1 VRAVSRSGRVTPTSG
16 SLESHIGVSGP
27 VRERR
32 TPRPLDKPSDTQ
44 GSRSRLRSPGTLL
57 LLGVALVVVLGLVA
71 AVSRAHDTPGGRS
84 GIHSPPS
91 GVGDYVFTI
100 FAIVLVG
107 TAAVLI
113 YFWISEREALAA
125 LHRRGG
131 KKGTYRAL
139 VFVLIIGLTA
149 AIVTRTGGLH
159 LFNRGTSETQK
170 QIGGQRAP
178 SPKKKPRGPNVSQ
191 PPHFEWLPVI
201 IAGGAGFAILGFV
214 GMRTLRRERGLLLEQ
229 YLLERQFESLL
240 DETLD
245 DLYANADPRASI
257 IAAYARMEQLFASA
271 GLPRHP
277 HEAPLEYLGRAL
289 GELRASGA
297 ALGRLT
303 GLFQRAK
310 FSSHEVDES
319 MRTEA
324 IEALTQV
331 RDELRAKRE
340 EDRLYREQAEEF
352 RRTRTDQLDD
362 APASEDPFAA
372 AADKA
377 RGSIYSGGR
386 Y

>member
-1 VRAVSRSGRVTPTSG
+1 
-16 SLESHIGVSGP
+16 
-27 VRERR
+27 
-32 TPRPLDKPSDTQ
+32 LDKPSDTQ
-44 GSRSRLRSPGTLL
+44 GSRFRLRSPWTLL
-57 LLGVALVVVLGLVA
+57 LLGVGLVVVLGLVA
-71 AVSRAHDTPGGRS
+71 AVSRTHDTPGGRS

-100 FAIVLVG
+100 FAIVFLG
-107 TAAVLI
+107 AAAVLI
-113 YFWISEREALAA
+113 YFWISERELLAQM
-125 LHRRGG
+125 RRKRGNR
-131 KKGTYRAL
+131 GTYKAL
-139 VFVLIIGLTA
+139 IFVLIIGLAA
-149 AIVTRTGGLH
+149 AIITRTGGLH
-159 LFNRGTSETQK
+159 LFNRGTTENQG
-170 QIGGQRAP
+170 QIGAPRAP
-178 SPKKKPRGPNVSQ
+178 AQKPRTPNLSQ
-191 PPHFEWLPVI
+191 PPHFEWLPII
-201 IAGGAGFAILGFV
+201 IASGAGFAILGFLAI
-214 GMRTLRRERGLLLEQ
+214 RTLRRERGELLEQ
-229 YLLERQFESLL
+229 HILERQFESLL

-245 DLYANADPRASI
+245 DLYANPDPRAAI

-271 GLPRHP
+271 GSPRHP

-319 MRTEA
+319 MRTDA

-352 RRTRTDQLDD
+352 RRTRIDQLDD
-362 APASEDPFAA
+362 APAGEDPFAA

-377 RGSIYSGGR
+377 RGSLFSGGR

>member
-1 VRAVSRSGRVTPTSG
+1 M
-16 SLESHIGVSGP
+16 
-27 VRERR
+27 
-32 TPRPLDKPSDTQ
+32 DKPSDTQ
-44 GSRSRLRSPGTLL
+44 GSRFRLRSPATLL
-57 LLGVALVVVLGLVA
+57 LLGVGLVVVLGLVA
-71 AVSRAHDTPGGRS
+71 AVSRTHDTPGGRS

-107 TAAVLI
+107 AAAALI
-113 YFWISEREALAA
+113 YLWISEREALAQ
-125 LHRRGG
+125 LHGKRGHR
-131 KKGTYRAL
+131 GTYKAL
-139 VFVLIIGLTA
+139 IFVLIIGLA
-149 AIVTRTGGLH
+149 AAVITRTGGLH
-159 LFNRGTSETQK
+159 LFNRGTNQDSNQVV
-170 QIGGQRAP
+170 AP
-178 SPKKKPRGPNVSQ
+178 PGKNANKKKPTGPNVSQ
-191 PPHFEWLPVI
+191 PPHFEWLPII
-201 IAGGAGFAILGFV
+201 IAGGAGFAILGFLGV
-214 GMRTLRRERGLLLEQ
+214 RTLRRARGELLEQ
-229 YLLERQFESLL
+229 HILEQQFESLL

-340 EDRLYREQAEEF
+340 EDLLHREQAEEF
-352 RRTRTDQLDD
+352 DRTRIVQRDD
-362 APASEDPFAA
+362 ATYSEDPFAA

>member
-1 VRAVSRSGRVTPTSG
+1 
-16 SLESHIGVSGP
+16 
-27 VRERR
+27 
-32 TPRPLDKPSDTQ
+32 LDKPSDTQ
-44 GSRSRLRSPGTLL
+44 GSRFRLRSPGTLL
-57 LLGVALVVVLGLVA
+57 LLGVGLVAVLGLVA
-71 AVSRAHDTPGGRS
+71 AVSRTHDTPGGRS

-107 TAAVLI
+107 AAAALI
-113 YFWISEREALAA
+113 YLWISEREALAQ
-125 LHRRGG
+125 LHGKRGHR
-131 KKGTYRAL
+131 GTYKAL
-139 VFVLIIGLTA
+139 IFVLIIGLAA
-149 AIVTRTGGLH
+149 AIITRTGGLH
-159 LFNRGTSETQK
+159 LFNGNVNK
-170 QIGGQRAP
+170 DKGKIGAQAP
-178 SPKKKPRGPNVSQ
+178 AANKKKPTAPNASQ
-191 PPHFEWLPVI
+191 PPRFEWLPII
-201 IAGGAGFAILGFV
+201 IAGGAGFAILGFLGV
-214 GMRTLRRERGLLLEQ
+214 RTLRRARGELLEQ
-229 YLLERQFESLL
+229 HLLERRFESLL

-245 DLYANADPRASI
+245 DLYANADPRAAI
-257 IAAYARMEQLFASA
+257 IAAYARMEQLFASS
-271 GLPRHP
+271 GLPRRP

-340 EDRLYREQAEEF
+340 EDLLHREQAEEF
-352 RRTRTDQLDD
+352 DRTRIVQRDD
-362 APASEDPFAA
+362 ATYSEDPFAA

>member
-1 VRAVSRSGRVTPTSG
+1 M
-16 SLESHIGVSGP
+16 
-27 VRERR
+27 
-32 TPRPLDKPSDTQ
+32 DKPSDTQ
-44 GSRSRLRSPGTLL
+44 GSRFRLRSPGTLL
-57 LLGVALVVVLGLVA
+57 LLGVGLVLVLGLVA
-71 AVSRAHDTPGGRS
+71 AVSRSHDTPGSRD

-91 GVGDYVFTI
+91 GVGDYIFTI

-107 TAAVLI
+107 AAAVLI
-113 YFWISEREALAA
+113 YFWISEREALAQ
-125 LHRRGG
+125 LHGRRRN
-131 KKGTYRAL
+131 KGTYRAL
-139 VFVLIIGLTA
+139 VFVLIIGLAA
-149 AIVTRTGGLH
+149 AIITRTGGLH
-159 LFNRGTSETQK
+159 LFNRGS
-170 QIGGQRAP
+170 GQDGSQVVAP
-178 SPKKKPRGPNVSQ
+178 PGKTAKKTKPTGPNVSK
-191 PPHFEWLPVI
+191 PPHFEWLPII
-201 IAGGAGFAILGFV
+201 IAGGAGFAILGFI
-214 GMRTLRRERGLLLEQ
+214 GMRALRRERGLLLEQ
-229 YLLERQFESLL
+229 HILEQQFESLL
-240 DETLD
+240 DDTLE
-245 DLYANADPRASI
+245 DLYTNPDPRAAI

-271 GLPRHP
+271 GLPRRP

-331 RDELRAKRE
+331 RDELRAKRQ
-340 EDRLYREQAEEF
+340 EDLLHREQAEEF
-352 RRTRTDQLDD
+352 QRTRTDQMGD
-362 APASEDPFAA
+362 AAAGDDPFAA